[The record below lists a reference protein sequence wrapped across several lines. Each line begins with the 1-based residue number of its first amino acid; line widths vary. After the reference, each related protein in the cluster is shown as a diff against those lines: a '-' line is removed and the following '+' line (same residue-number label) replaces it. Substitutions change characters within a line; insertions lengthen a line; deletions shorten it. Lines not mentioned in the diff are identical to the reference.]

1 MISFRNFYR
10 FDILDFWNLRSPT
23 NKYLFY
29 NQKEYLHR
37 MTTGG
42 YSPGDPPSDRV
53 LSLVDYAFQ
62 QWNDQWF
69 KRREMP
75 KFPHLLKVISA
86 KKTNRLLKN
95 ASIMIRKGWAIKVSL
110 GRLFTT
116 NKSTKLEDPTFF
128 GRKAD
133 TFNLHPDE
141 LIVGRMPPCFSLGLG
156 KAVMPYL
163 NEDETMPAFFKGLS
177 EAAGMGHVIPDF
189 ETLLQ
194 KGLGK
199 MIEEMNA
206 NMGETEKQKEFVR
219 SCILALEGVQKYIKN
234 FGYLADYCAQKSD
247 FALSETH
254 RSNLKKVRLEE
265 LKTVILRTAL
275 LITLYIQ
282 VFITFKAAS
291 SCPLIEKYRPSCYRF
306 VCTPLLSLLLHY
318 LLLYTKL
325 KIYFS
330 PLSIDHPCTR
340 RAGRNLNGK
349 EKNS

>member
-1 MISFRNFYR
+1 MYR
-10 FDILDFWNLRSPT
+10 FDILDFWNVRSAT
-23 NKYLFY
+23 NEYLFY

-42 YSPGDPPSDRV
+42 YTPGDPPSDRV
-53 LSLVDYAFQ
+53 LCLLDYTFQ

-75 KFPHLLKVISA
+75 KFPHLLKVISV
-86 KKTNRLLKN
+86 KKTSSLLHN

-116 NKSTKLEDPTFF
+116 NKTGKLEDPTFF

-133 TFNLHPDE
+133 TFSLHPDE

-163 NEDETMPAFFKGLS
+163 REDETMPAFFKGLS
-177 EAAGMGHVIPDF
+177 EAAGMGHVIPDH

-199 MIEEMNA
+199 MIGEMNA
-206 NMGETEKQKEFVR
+206 NMGETEKQKEFGR

-234 FGYLADYCAQKSD
+234 FGFLAGYCAKKSD
-247 FALSETH
+247 SALSEAQ
-254 RSNLKKVRLEE
+254 RSNLSKGILT
-265 LKTVILRTAL
+265 KT
-275 LITLYIQ
+275 
-282 VFITFKAAS
+282 S
-291 SCPLIEKYRPSCYRF
+291 SCHL
-306 VCTPLLSLLLHY
+306 
-318 LLLYTKL
+318 
-325 KIYFS
+325 
-330 PLSIDHPCTR
+330 
-340 RAGRNLNGK
+340 
-349 EKNS
+349 